1 MTVYDLESIDPE
13 AINTSHTQVAEL
25 VGRDKTV
32 LDVGCST
39 GDLGRFL
46 GTQGCTVDGVEVD
59 EEAAQMAS
67 KILRRVA
74 VVDLDREDLVA
85 AMDGARYDCI
95 VFADV
100 LEHLM
105 DPATVLRSAISLLAP
120 DGAIVISVPN
130 VAHGALRLALLQGRW
145 DYRTTGLLDNTHVR
159 FFTRDSI
166 LDLVRG
172 AGLAVAEIR
181 ATINDPLRTEVEVDV
196 SALPPGLVEWVR
208 MQPRSFDYQYI
219 LRATLGG
226 PGEPPVVVPVTVLP
240 EMEESQRHAQIL
252 QSSDLAQLERLDL
265 YRKVLTLRDHVVGTE
280 AELGHSR
287 TEFDRMQGERDL
299 ALSAAHE
306 MRMSASWR
314 LGHMLVAP
322 LSGVRRLWR
331 GR

>member
-1 MTVYDLESIDPE
+1 MYDLESIDPE
-13 AINTSHTQVAEL
+13 EINTSHTQVAEL

-46 GTQGCTVDGVEVD
+46 GTQGCTVDGVELD

-145 DYRTTGLLDNTHVR
+145 DYRATGLLDNTHVR
-159 FFTRDSI
+159 FSLATRSSTWSG
-166 LDLVRG
+166 VR
-172 AGLAVAEIR
+172 VW
-181 ATINDPLRTEVEVDV
+181 PLRRSVRPSTTPCAPRSRWNV
-196 SALPPGLVEWVR
+196 STLPPGLVEWVR

-219 LRATLGG
+219 LRATRGG
-226 PGEPPVVVPVTVLP
+226 PGEPPVVVPVTDLP
-240 EMEESQRHAQIL
+240 EMEESQRHAQ
-252 QSSDLAQLERLDL
+252 
-265 YRKVLTLRDHVVGTE
+265 TG
-280 AELGHSR
+280 
-287 TEFDRMQGERDL
+287 
-299 ALSAAHE
+299 
-306 MRMSASWR
+306 
-314 LGHMLVAP
+314 
-322 LSGVRRLWR
+322 
-331 GR
+331 